1 MGPSDCAQVA
11 ALAGQFMP
19 PGKPQ
24 VLVFTSTVSVP
35 RPKVLHGG
43 QSAIIFVLL
52 VEIIKYEAGY
62 ENGSKFFPR
71 EHPGVTGNWRCSHS
85 RVGFISLPLESGV
98 ITGFGQWTSNQHDTS
113 RSLGMTSTQMLT
125 LLLHTA
131 TWSHHGNE
139 AKLGGHWMRM
149 RQPGRPACCPYVS
162 KPPRHWLQWGPSRQ
176 TTQLSPA
183 QTVNSQN
190 PEQLNCGL
198 F

>member
-1 MGPSDCAQVA
+1 MGPSDCTQVA

-52 VEIIKYEAGY
+52 VEIIKYEAGC
-62 ENGSKFFPR
+62 ENGSKFFPS

-98 ITGFGQWTSNQHDTS
+98 VTGFGQWTSNQHDTS

-125 LLLHTA
+125 LLLHMA
-131 TWSHHGNE
+131 T
-139 AKLGGHWMRM
+139 
-149 RQPGRPACCPYVS
+149 
-162 KPPRHWLQWGPSRQ
+162 
-176 TTQLSPA
+176 
-183 QTVNSQN
+183 
-190 PEQLNCGL
+190 
-198 F
+198 